1 MTVSFP
7 DGIPGLSP
15 EARGTGLAAGVTGV
29 NGLLPGDGPCLDRGG
44 PPTLARDPRLGA
56 LSDEVCPQPVSPVRN
71 IRLRSSARYNRDG
84 RMSSDRSGDVELIR
98 CVGTGGIA
106 ARF

>member
-29 NGLLPGDGPCLDRGG
+29 YGLLPGDGPCVDRGC
-44 PPTLARDPRLGA
+44 PPTLARDPRLSA
-56 LSDEVCPQPVSPVRN
+56 LSDEVCPQLASPARSS
-71 IRLRSSARYNRDG
+71 RLRRRVRLDCDKSMPSDLLDAAAMKNRERSAQ
-84 RMSSDRSGDVELIR
+84 E
-98 CVGTGGIA
+98 
-106 ARF
+106 